1 MWLSAEVRWF
11 WRDACPEGVRDWFYG
26 GPTVPAI
33 PPAGEPSERVDR
45 YLHAKGN
52 TEIGIK
58 VRDARDARD
67 GRPDD
72 VEIKGLVAVVSPPDP
87 PAGDAAIPLD
97 QIEIWCKWK
106 APQVVASDGILTR
119 KRRWMRRYMV
129 GATDVEELPLDA
141 DEEAPPSVGCNLE
154 LTQVDVDGHTVS
166 WWTLGFEAFGDIQ
179 SAPEALA
186 ATYAFLQANGAFPP
200 LWGERLSY
208 PEWLDRL

>member
-1 MWLSAEVRWF
+1 MMVSAEARWF
-11 WRDACPEGVRDWFYG
+11 WRDACPPEVREWFHG
-26 GPTVPAI
+26 GPTAPAI
-33 PPAGEPSERVDR
+33 PPGAEPSERVDR

-58 VRDARDARD
+58 VRDAHE
-67 GRPDD
+67 GRPGD

-106 APQVVASDGILTR
+106 APQVVAADGILTR

-129 GATDVEELPLDA
+129 VAADVEELPLDGN
-141 DEEAPPSVGCNLE
+141 EETPFTPSVGCNLE
-154 LTQVDVDGHTVS
+154 LTQVDTDGHPVS

-179 SAPEALA
+179 SAPDALA
-186 ATYAFLQANGAFPP
+186 ATYAFLQANGRFPP
-200 LWGERLSY
+200 LSGERLSY

>member
-11 WRDACPEGVRDWFYG
+11 WRDACPEEVRDWFHG
-26 GPTVPAI
+26 GPTAPAI
-33 PPAGEPSERVDR
+33 PPAAEPSERVDR

-52 TEIGIK
+52 MEIGIK
-58 VRDARDARD
+58 ARDARD

-87 PAGDAAIPLD
+87 PSGDAAIPLD

-106 APQVVASDGILTR
+106 ASQIVASNGILTR
-119 KRRWMRRYMV
+119 KRRWMRRYEV
-129 GATDVEELPLDA
+129 VAAHVEELPLYA
-141 DEEAPPSVGCNLE
+141 NEEAHVMPAVGCNLE
-154 LTQVDVDGHTVS
+154 LTEVGVDGRS
-166 WWTLGFEAFGDIQ
+166 APWWTLGFEAFGDLQ

-186 ATYAFLQANGAFPP
+186 ETLAFLQANGPFPP
-200 LWGERLSY
+200 LRGERLSY

>member
-1 MWLSAEVRWF
+1 MFLSAEVRWF
-11 WRDACPEGVRDWFYG
+11 WRDACPAEVRAWFHG
-26 GPTVPAI
+26 GPTPPAI
-33 PPAGEPSERVDR
+33 PPGGDESGRVDR

-58 VRDARDARD
+58 VRGARE

-87 PAGDAAIPLD
+87 PAGDVAFPLD
-97 QIEIWCKWK
+97 RIEIWCKWK
-106 APQVVASDGILTR
+106 APQVVAENGILTR

-129 GATDVEELPLDA
+129 AATDVEELPVDA
-141 DEEAPPSVGCNLE
+141 NEETRLTPAAGCNLE
-154 LTQVDVDGHTVS
+154 LTQVDVDGRPVS
-166 WWTLGFEAFGDIQ
+166 WWTLGFEAFGGLW
-179 SAPEALA
+179 SAPDALA
-186 ATYAFLQANGAFPP
+186 ATFAFLQANGRLPP